1 MKKVKD
7 SKLTILS
14 QLMTVTCYDEAFVFT
29 VYRFMAP
36 KLLLI
41 DALNLIRR
49 IHAAVQAPDNNSQVD
64 GALSAT
70 LSSVSRAL
78 RVCQPSHALVVFDGD
93 PPTWRHRLLP
103 EYKSQRKPMPDELRN
118 RLTDFNQMFRQNGL
132 MTYRKNGMEA
142 DDVIGAIAHK
152 AINSGVA
159 TTILSTDRTYQQ
171 LLSSPLITI
180 RDHFNKRD
188 IRSRDIQEKHQ
199 LSPEQL
205 IDFWAIAGVGDVHGV
220 VGVGEKGAFKLLNE
234 FGSLDQI
241 LAFEGESK
249 GALSKALQ
257 QKEQA
262 LLSRQL
268 VTLKKDIDLGLSM
281 KDLRYIPPQT

>member
-1 MKKVKD
+1 MKD
-7 SKLTILS
+7 SKFRIVR
-14 QLMTVTCYDEAFVFT
+14 QLMTVTCYDKAFVLLLN
-29 VYRFMAP
+29 RSMAP

-70 LSSVSRAL
+70 ISSVTRAL
-78 RVCQPSHALVVFDGD
+78 RYCQPTHALVVFDGD
-93 PPTWRHRLLP
+93 PPTWRHKLLP
-103 EYKSQRKPMPDELRN
+103 DYKSQRKPMPDELRN
-118 RLTDFNQMFRQNGL
+118 RLTDFNRMFRQNGL

-142 DDVIGAIAHK
+142 DDVIGAITHK
-152 AINSGVA
+152 AIQAGVA
-159 TTILSTDRTYQQ
+159 TTILSTDRTYRQ
-171 LLSSPLITI
+171 LLSSPLVTL
-180 RDHFNKRD
+180 RDHFNKQD
-188 IRSRDIQEKHQ
+188 IRSENILEKHQ
-199 LSPEQL
+199 LNPEQL
-205 IDFWAIAGVGDVHGV
+205 IDLWAITGVGDVHGV
-220 VGVGEKGAFKLLNE
+220 VGVGDKGAKKLLDE

-268 VTLKKDIDLGLSM
+268 VTLKKDIDIGLSM
-281 KDLRYIPPQT
+281 KDLRYLPPQS

>member
-1 MKKVKD
+1 
-7 SKLTILS
+7 
-14 QLMTVTCYDEAFVFT
+14 
-29 VYRFMAP
+29 MAP

-70 LSSVSRAL
+70 LSSVTRAL
-78 RVCQPSHALVVFDGD
+78 RACQPTHALVVFDGD
-93 PPTWRHRLLP
+93 PPTWRHQLLP

-132 MTYRKNGMEA
+132 MTFRKNGMEA
-142 DDVIGAIAHK
+142 DDVIGAVAHK
-152 AINSGVA
+152 AISAGVA

-171 LLSSPLITI
+171 LLSSSLVTI

-188 IRSRDIQEKHQ
+188 IHSKHIQEKYK
-199 LSPEQL
+199 LSVEQL
-205 IDFWAIAGVGDVHGV
+205 IDFWAIAGVGDIHGV
-220 VGVGEKGAFKLLNE
+220 VGVGEKGALKLLEE
-234 FGSLDQI
+234 FGSLNRV

-249 GALSKALQ
+249 GALNKALQ
-257 QKEQA
+257 QKDQA

-268 VTLKKDIDLGLSM
+268 VTLKKDIELGLSM
-281 KDLRYIPPQT
+281 KDLRYQPLST